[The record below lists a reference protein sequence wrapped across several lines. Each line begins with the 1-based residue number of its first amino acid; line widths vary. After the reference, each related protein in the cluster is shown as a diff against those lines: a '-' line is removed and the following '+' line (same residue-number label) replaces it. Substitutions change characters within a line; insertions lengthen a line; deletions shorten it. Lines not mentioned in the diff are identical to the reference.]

1 MPTMN
6 GLIYRVT
13 PRLQLLSFFT
23 WILVGGM
30 CSSPLNLKA
39 IHQTTIDSVI
49 NIHKAS
55 VSDSSAYYDLQ
66 QLLNYLDSSDL
77 DNHLNF
83 SHFIII
89 NDIVDHIKDTNNVI
103 QTANI
108 LDRIG
113 VKNRNNGLYAIALS
127 FHETALRLAQRTGND
142 TKEAIVLNNI
152 GVVHRRLDNYEQ
164 ALNYHLR
171 ALKIAEAKND
181 QKTKT
186 IALNSLGNIQMAVGN
201 LTEAEQ
207 LFHKSYE
214 IELNLENQLGI
225 AINLNNLGNVAREMG
240 DFNKAITYY
249 KESLQVNKTID
260 SEKGIAI
267 CYNDLGNI
275 YRELG
280 NQLKALRY
288 HQMAFQINQKL
299 KDKNYLAYSYIK
311 LGEMY
316 VDLNQNEIALQY
328 LLPGIELSK
337 EISSKYNMAD
347 AYNSLFKLA
356 YNQKNY
362 KEAVSYLQMAHQY
375 NDSILNLNIRK
386 EITRLQ
392 INFDSERQATQIK
405 ALQQQASISQ
415 LDMKRQKTLN
425 FLTIG
430 AFVMALSIVI
440 FLLLYLRNKNKINKI
455 LIQKNKLIEKAGI
468 ELDDYAK
475 RLLAAKK
482 EAENNSRIKSEFL
495 ANMSHEIR
503 TPLNSVIG
511 FAELLY
517 QSTKDP
523 KHLAYLRNISL
534 SGKNLLTLI
543 NDILDLSKIEAEKLD
558 IQYSPLDIRVI
569 ITEITQLFSQNAI
582 KKDLVLESTISPAFP
597 EKIMFSDIR
606 LRQILFNLVGNA
618 IKFTSIGKVEIVVD
632 GNINENQ
639 NLDIV
644 IYVKDTGSGI
654 SKENLLHIFEPF
666 NQSDNAGIQS
676 GTGLGLTITKRL
688 VEMMN
693 GKIKVESY
701 PDKGSIFSIHFY
713 NIKIIAKST
722 EPKYNFHNKNLEI
735 HVLFI
740 HQENCKKNVYFD
752 AIPETNIIKKHC
764 INNAEETHKLLNQ
777 CNLIIVNC
785 NKFLDKIHLSKILS
799 SPLIDPTTKV
809 IVIGDCDEGITP
821 HQAITKLP
829 CQVSLRDFSHCIM
842 KTLDTMHPPIK
853 THWFFSQTIFYISNQ
868 NFIDDN
874 KYIFNEYFLP
884 AVNTKL
890 ITHIQTFSQKLLEL
904 AKKYHDDGIQ
914 AYCGE
919 LMTQTMDF
927 DTAGIDILLKMYELQ
942 FISYSIQNAYNNP

>member
-1 MPTMN
+1 MN
-6 GLIYRVT
+6 SLIYRSVS
-13 PRLQLLSFFT
+13 RHKSLSFFS
-23 WILVGGM
+23 WIFWVCM
-30 CSSPLNLKA
+30 CCASLNLQA
-39 IHQTTIDSVI
+39 AHSSAIDSIVGIHTPSVI
-49 NIHKAS
+49 
-55 VSDSSAYYDLQ
+55 DSSANYNLLE
-66 QLLNYLDSSDL
+66 LLNYLDSTDQ
-77 DNHLNF
+77 DNQLRF
-83 SHFIII
+83 SHFIVI
-89 NDIVDHIKDTNNVI
+89 NEIVDQIKDSINSI

-127 FHETALRLAQRTGND
+127 FHETALRLAQKAGDD
-142 TKEAIVLNNI
+142 TKEAIILNNI
-152 GVVHRRLDNYEQ
+152 GVVHRRLDNYEK
-164 ALNYHLR
+164 ALNYHLS
-171 ALKIAEAKND
+171 ALKIAEANND

-186 IALNSLGNIQMAVGN
+186 IALNSMGNIQMAIGN
-201 LTEAEQ
+201 LVEAEQ

-214 IELNLENQLGI
+214 IEIELENQLGI
-225 AINLNNLGNVAREMG
+225 AINLNNLGNVARETG
-240 DFNKAITYY
+240 DFDKAIGYY
-249 KESLQVNKTID
+249 KKSLDVNRAIG

-275 YRELG
+275 YHELG
-280 NQLKALRY
+280 DKLKTLKY
-288 HQMAFQINQKL
+288 HQMALQINQKL
-299 KDKNYLAYSYIK
+299 NDKNYLAYSYIK

-316 VDLNQNEIALQY
+316 VDLGQNELALEY
-328 LLPGIELSK
+328 LLPGLELSK

-347 AYNSLFKLA
+347 AYNALFKLA
-356 YNQKNY
+356 YNQQKY
-362 KEAVSYLQMAHQY
+362 QEAVLYLQMAHQY
-375 NDSILNLNIRK
+375 HDSILNLNIRK
-386 EITRLQ
+386 EIARLQ

-425 FLTIG
+425 FLMIG
-430 AFVMALSIVI
+430 AFIMVLILVV
-440 FLLLYLRNKNKINKI
+440 FLLLYLRNKNKTNRI
-455 LIQKNKLIEKAGI
+455 LTQKNTLIEKAGI

-475 RLLAAKK
+475 RLLSAKK
-482 EAENNSRIKSEFL
+482 EAEKNSRIKSEFL

-511 FAELLY
+511 FSELLY

-534 SGKNLLTLI
+534 SGKSLLTLI
-543 NDILDLSKIEAEKLD
+543 NDILDLSKIEAEKLE

-618 IKFTSIGKVEIVVD
+618 IKFTSIGKVEMAVD
-632 GNINENQ
+632 GGLNDNQ
-639 NLDIV
+639 NLDMV

-666 NQSDNAGIQS
+666 NQTDNAGIQS

-688 VEMMN
+688 VEMMD

-701 PDKGSIFSIHFY
+701 PDKGSIFSIHFS

-722 EPKYNFHNKNLEI
+722 EPKYNFHNKDLEI
-735 HVLFI
+735 HVLFV
-740 HQENCKKNVYFD
+740 HQESCEKNIYFD

-764 INNAEETHKLLNQ
+764 INNTEETHKLFNL

-785 NKFLDKIHLSKILS
+785 NQHLDKKYLTNTLSR
-799 SPLIDPTTKV
+799 PLIKPTSKL
-809 IVIGDCDEGITP
+809 IIIGDCPDGFTP
-821 HQAITKLP
+821 KQEFTKLP
-829 CQVSLRDFSHCIM
+829 AQVSLRDFSHCIM
-842 KTLDTMHPPIK
+842 QTLDTMESPIM
-853 THWFFSQTIFYISNQ
+853 THWFFNQTILYLSNQ
-868 NFIDDN
+868 SFITDN
-874 KYIFNEYFLP
+874 QYIFHEYFLP

-914 AYCGE
+914 AYCRE
-919 LMTQTMDF
+919 LMAQTRDF
-927 DTAGIDILLKMYELQ
+927 DTAGIDVLLKIYELQ
-942 FISYSIQNAYNNP
+942 FISYSIQNAYINP